1 MIFIVLLSERLSFAD
16 ERENH
21 SVASGL
27 NYNSLLFQKCR
38 KLLITDAISRFIN
51 LMRGGGNKQRRMFP
65 FLPSVP
71 NLFNNLIPTPSRSS
85 KKGKNSERMNFTNE
99 DWEEDVI
106 NVVKV
111 HVISLKLNE

>member
-27 NYNSLLFQKCR
+27 NYNSPLFQKCR
-38 KLLITDAISRFIN
+38 KSLITDAISRFIN

-71 NLFNNLIPTPSRSS
+71 NLFNNLIPSPSRIS
-85 KKGKNSERMNFTNE
+85 KKGKNNEKMNFTNE

-111 HVISLKLNE
+111 HVISLKINE